1 MKLINFKQ
9 HATDQ
14 TDLNIIKNALFS
26 NQITQGKFVKK
37 FEETLTKKYGSKY
50 AIAVNNG
57 TSALILALKSLKL
70 KKGSQIITT
79 PITFLSTAT
88 CIILNNYK
96 PIFCDIDTETYTL
109 NINLVEKKLKK
120 NNKIKAIIAVDY
132 AGHPCDWGFIN
143 YLKKKYGVITIND
156 NCHALGSKIQNN
168 EKYAALYADL
178 VTQSFHPT
186 KHFTTG
192 EGGAILTNNNI
203 FYKELIELRNNGIIR
218 NHQNSKKNG
227 LWHYQV
233 KHLSQNYRISDL
245 NCALGISQL
254 KKINKFV
261 KHRRH
266 IAEYYNKNFMNIKN
280 IIIPNVKKEIYHS
293 YHLYPIQINFKKFKI
308 SKKEFFI
315 RMKKMKILLQV
326 HYIPLYKHQIF
337 KKYNFKIL
345 KNSELFY
352 KNTISLPINYNI
364 QIKNCKYIVNS
375 IKKILNIKKNEAM

>member
-9 HATDQ
+9 HTTDH

-26 NQITQGKFVKK
+26 DRITQGKFVKK
-37 FEETLTKKYGSKY
+37 FEEALSKKYGSKY

-57 TSALILALKSLKL
+57 TSALILALRSLKL
-70 KKGSQIITT
+70 KKWSQIITT

-88 CIILNNYK
+88 SITINNYK
-96 PIFCDIDTETYTL
+96 PIFCDIDKETYTL
-109 NINLVEKKLKK
+109 NVSLVEKKLKE

-132 AGHPCDWGFIN
+132 AGYPCDWSFIN
-143 YLKKKYGVITIND
+143 YLKKKYGIFTIND

-168 EKYAALYADL
+168 EKYAVQYADL

-203 FYKELIELRNNGIIR
+203 FYKELIELRNNGVVR
-218 NHQNSKKNG
+218 SDQNSKKNG

-233 KHLSQNYRISDL
+233 KHISQNYRISDL
-245 NCALGISQL
+245 NCALGFSQL

-261 KHRRH
+261 QHRRVV
-266 IAEYYNKNFMNIKN
+266 AEYYNKNFINIKN
-280 IIIPNVKKEIYHS
+280 IEIPNVKKGIYHS
-293 YHLYPIQINFKKFKI
+293 YHLYPIQINFEKFRI

-315 RMKKMKILLQV
+315 RMKKLKILLQV
-326 HYIPLYKHQIF
+326 HYIPLYKHQVF

-352 KNTISLPINYNI
+352 KNAVSLPINYNI
-364 QIKNCKYIVNS
+364 QMKHCKYIVNS
-375 IKKILNIKKNEAM
+375 VKKILNIKK